1 MIIAEMIDAD
11 AQAMTTSP
19 KQNKKVIDADA
30 QNDKKIAEAKAAVA
44 VLEAEKTELEE
55 RLEFVESLVGP
66 TEAQRRDF
74 QELILGARAAA
85 VRVRHRGAGIPVRWV
100 GRLDEAWLRS
110 KGLTERDVGLLQGG
124 HIPTADGVLQDVSL
138 LGDPNFRPYDEKS
151 GAAVWDA
158 QGGGLQLTLAEVRD
172 RFGQEVA
179 AAVLRCARELDQFD
193 ASRRIGVELP
203 WHPLEDR
210 EMSASEII
218 DLLGAELNATQNR
231 NEALP
236 EVRIGT
242 SSTNAS
248 TAAMSLIDGVF
259 GNTTSTDSSTPRS
272 SAAPVLS
279 SSLPLPK
286 AQDKSTPEAD
296 WRRTRAEDPEGEYPW
311 SLSDADLRDLL
322 EKPQRSCLVPEDQQE
337 EAAQKE
343 IDEEV
348 QRLLHSFDSDAPS
361 FSSVGTD
368 SAGPA
373 L

>member
-1 MIIAEMIDAD
+1 MELQSKGAPSSSAKAPIVIIEDKSAE
-11 AQAMTTSP
+11 Q
-19 KQNKKVIDADA
+19 
-30 QNDKKIAEAKAAVA
+30 KIAEAKAAVA
-44 VLEAEKTELEE
+44 ALEAKKAALEE
-55 RLEFVESLVGP
+55 RLDFVESLVGP
-66 TEAQRRDF
+66 TEAQRRDY
-74 QELILGARAAA
+74 QDIVLGARAAA

-124 HIPTADGVLQDVSL
+124 HVPTADGVLQDVSL
-138 LGDPNFRPYDEKS
+138 LGDPNFRPYYEET
-151 GAAVWDA
+151 GAPVWDA

-210 EMSASEII
+210 EMTASEII
-218 DLLGAELNATQNR
+218 DLLGAELNDAQKR
-231 NEALP
+231 NEVVS
-236 EVRIGT
+236 EVLAGA

-248 TAAMSLIDGVF
+248 TAVLSLIEGDGVF
-259 GNTTSTDSSTPRS
+259 GGTTTTDSSTPRS
-272 SAAPVLS
+272 AAPVLS
-279 SSLPLPK
+279 STMPLPK
-286 AQDKSTPEAD
+286 AAGSSTPEAE
-296 WRRTRAEDPEGEYPW
+296 WRRSRTEDPDGDYPW

-322 EKPQRSCLVPEDQQE
+322 EKPQRACLVPEEQQD

-348 QRLLHSFDSDAPS
+348 QRLLSSFDSDAPS
-361 FSSVGTD
+361 FSSIGAD
-368 SAGPA
+368 STGPA

>member
-1 MIIAEMIDAD
+1 MEKSAE
-11 AQAMTTSP
+11 
-19 KQNKKVIDADA
+19 
-30 QNDKKIAEAKAAVA
+30 KKIAEGEAAVA
-44 VLEAEKTELEE
+44 ALEAERAELME

-74 QELILGARAAA
+74 QELVLGARAAA

-151 GAAVWDA
+151 GAPVWDA

-210 EMSASEII
+210 EMTASEII
-218 DLLGAELNATQNR
+218 DLLGAELNAMQSR
-231 NEALP
+231 NGVAP
-236 EVRIGT
+236 EVRVGT

-259 GNTTSTDSSTPRS
+259 GGTTTTDSSTPR

-279 SSLPLPK
+279 SSMPLPK
-286 AQDKSTPEAD
+286 AGASSTPEAE
-296 WRRTRAEDPEGEYPW
+296 WRRSRADDPDGEYPW

-322 EKPQRSCLVPEDQQE
+322 EKPQRSCLVPEDQQD

-348 QRLLHSFDSDAPS
+348 QRLLCSFDSDAPS

-368 SAGPA
+368 STGQA